1 MHNVFR
7 EALDSFVLV
16 YLDDILVYSKDEDQH
31 EEHLSWVFEK
41 LQEHKLFAKRKKC
54 EFGKSRVKYLG
65 HIVGSGELKVDAEK
79 VEPVKGWDAP
89 TTIKEV

>member
-1 MHNVFR
+1 M
-7 EALDSFVLV
+7 
-16 YLDDILVYSKDEDQH
+16 
-31 EEHLSWVFEK
+31 
-41 LQEHKLFAKRKKC
+41 FAKSKKC
-54 EFGKSRVKYLG
+54 ELGKSRVKYLG